1 MSFLLQTILNISDSC
16 SRLLMMV
23 TQTVTSLEEAEE
35 LVKDMNKISDI
46 SRIIRVTISSTTYRA
61 VEYEDMVE
69 DIYE

>member
-1 MSFLLQTILNISDSC
+1 
-16 SRLLMMV
+16 MMV

-46 SRIIRVTISSTTYRA
+46 SRIIRVTISSTTYWA